1 MEKRGDCGVLFGSL
15 KVRGSTWLVGHRV
28 TIFLRWAQPRKVPMW
43 VIRCSPYPKPTGP
56 FTMERG
62 QSPSLG
68 GPSLLK
74 PVDQV
79 PGIFKA
85 PQAMSGAQTSSAV
98 VDPAKESPVP
108 SVKAGTARLQAS
120 TTVTGSAGHSRSTVV
135 RRRHRRC
142 TMTLFPMGFMP
153 GTHRRL

>member
-1 MEKRGDCGVLFGSL
+1 MASGSQGYNFSE
-15 KVRGSTWLVGHRV
+15 VGSAQEGTHVGHPV
-28 TIFLRWAQPRKVPMW
+28 L
-43 VIRCSPYPKPTGP
+43 PYPEPTGP

-68 GPSLLK
+68 GPSLLN